1 MCFFIVYGISIY
13 EKQTKF
19 EININN
25 DELFLVSLFQV
36 KMATH
41 LEYVSSYKSI
51 KIWVR
56 SHLAE

>member
-25 DELFLVSLFQV
+25 DELFLLSLFQV
-36 KMATH
+36 KMQHIWHMYLA
-41 LEYVSSYKSI
+41 I
-51 KIWVR
+51 K
-56 SHLAE
+56 A